1 MTRVIFLIGVATL
14 VSGGCGV
21 VGAPMPPED
30 VGVAPIIERQ
40 KNREAAA
47 AGRSRETPLSSQ
59 QTMGSAVDAGGAAQ
73 PADNLPVPPI
83 ESVGTGVGDTMR

>member
-1 MTRVIFLIGVATL
+1 MFLIGVTTL
-14 VSGGCGV
+14 ASGGCGV

-47 AGRSRETPLSSQ
+47 RGRSGEVPLSPQ
-59 QTMGSAVDAGGAAQ
+59 ETIGTAGGAGETVQ
-73 PADNLPVPPI
+73 PAENLPVPPI
-83 ESVGTGVGDTMR
+83 ESVGTGVGESVR